1 MNLEKDLYKN
11 YNDIYYNMLSEV
23 FWVTFITIVSGL
35 ILKMGSYC
43 YKSKCSEVNICC
55 IKIIRS
61 ISNEEKLDELELN
74 KIQKMKSNNNM
85 NMNNEI

>member
-1 MNLEKDLYKN
+1 
-11 YNDIYYNMLSEV
+11 MLSEV

-74 KIQKMKSNNNM
+74 KIQKMKSNNNLT
-85 NMNNEI
+85 NEEKI